1 MLLFV
6 AAAASSALSKHE
18 HEAIA
23 ATRDAMC
30 RGVVREMHTEIHK
43 HSLKKNGE
51 DDIFETVPAICLA
64 IVQNYTLTK
73 TPAPSSSWTLLKRA
87 KKLDD
92 EEDGMPDPK
101 SFEHIMTLKKACE
114 AFTDD
119 FQLELSELMYKDTY
133 RKDPDT
139 IIDEFCSMPAIQ
151 KKPKKPTAPKK
162 RPPTPPSAPKRRT
175 EPRELPP
182 PPPGQMPGM
191 DELLAKY
198 DTDGSISNL
207 IEMERENPEA
217 MLEPEDLAKV
227 RCNLER
233 SRLVSNHLIQ
243 LRTVSARAPL
253 QLEPEALAEV
263 DASRCLRH
271 PAAHSH
277 SHSHSHSA
285 HAAPRPQPLALQVQA
300 GSEQIRCDVCRALS
314 KVLPSQPP
322 PRPLATLGAAL
333 MPRWEGFG
341 PRHARARA
349 RARPPRSLVP

>member
-92 EEDGMPDPK
+92 EADDGEMPDPE
-101 SFEHIMTLKKACE
+101 SFKHIMTLKKACE

-227 RCNLER
+227 RCDLER

-243 LRTVSARAPL
+243 LRTVSARAP
-253 QLEPEALAEV
+253 
-263 DASRCLRH
+263 
-271 PAAHSH
+271 
-277 SHSHSHSA
+277 
-285 HAAPRPQPLALQVQA
+285 
-300 GSEQIRCDVCRALS
+300 
-314 KVLPSQPP
+314 PP
-322 PRPLATLGAAL
+322 C
-333 MPRWEGFG
+333 
-341 PRHARARA
+341 
-349 RARPPRSLVP
+349 